1 LTGIYLTLFFWFGLG
16 LWYLMPL
23 STIFQL
29 YRGGQFYWWR
39 KPEYPEKTID
49 QSQVID
55 KLYHITLYWVHLA
68 WVGFKLTT
76 LVVISTDGIGSCK
89 SNCLTSYDHFFN
101 TYCLVFFDS
110 VLFTFYQKMK
120 TEVLQYYEKFHYI
133 WLFTWLTEFFKTKSS
148 YMLKSNTTK
157 EFSIA
162 FYVKL
167 KKISFHTGFILSLI

>member
-1 LTGIYLTLFFWFGLG
+1 MVFNATFNNISVISRRSVEETGVPGAASHWQTLSHNVAS
-16 LWYLMPL
+16 
-23 STIFQL
+23 STPHHERDSNSQL
-29 YRGGQFYWWR
+29 
-39 KPEYPEKTID
+39 
-49 QSQVID
+49 
-55 KLYHITLYWVHLA
+55 
-68 WVGFKLTT
+68 